1 MGVYKL
7 CNVIKISVR
16 DFINHTLISEIKS
29 IQQNDHHYLSF
40 SLISQGIEF
49 LGACIDNKDWGV
61 LDESRN
67 RFKLAINDL
76 FPSGYQPYNDD
87 NSSYFLYRNL
97 RCGLIHRM
105 LPKSSLE
112 LIQKKDINKYGKH
125 LEIKIIRNR
134 KRLILV
140 SEDLFEDFEKAA
152 RKVIRKID
160 NREIVHQK
168 VYDTFLYV

>member
-1 MGVYKL
+1 
-7 CNVIKISVR
+7 
-16 DFINHTLISEIKS
+16 
-29 IQQNDHHYLSF
+29 
-40 SLISQGIEF
+40 
-49 LGACIDNKDWGV
+49 
-61 LDESRN
+61 
-67 RFKLAINDL
+67 
-76 FPSGYQPYNDD
+76 
-87 NSSYFLYRNL
+87 
-97 RCGLIHRM
+97 M